1 MVQKIPPPPFIASLS
16 QEMQSLN
23 RWLLEIQAILNS
35 AGTVD
40 PGQVDGLPEVIA
52 QTALNTSNIDALQV
66 SVGDATNSIALLSAQ
81 IVTIQTDIATINGTL
96 TTLGAR
102 AQVFN
107 GTGAPA
113 AGLGTDNDWYY
124 NRTGAV
130 GARLYIKL
138 AGVWTAQA
146 I

>member
-1 MVQKIPPPPFIASLS
+1 MVQKIPPPPYVAAEQL
-16 QEMQSLN
+16 QQLN
-23 RWLLEIQAILNS
+23 RWLLEIQAILNN

-52 QTALNTSNIDALQV
+52 ESAQNTADIAALQV
-66 SVGDATNSIALLSAQ
+66 SVGDATASIALLSAQ
-81 IVTIQTDIATINGTL
+81 ILTIQNDITTINGQL

-113 AGLGTDNDWYY
+113 AGLGSDDDWYY
-124 NRTGAV
+124 NRTGAA
-130 GARLYIKL
+130 GNRLFIKL
-138 AGVWTAQA
+138 AGTWTAQA